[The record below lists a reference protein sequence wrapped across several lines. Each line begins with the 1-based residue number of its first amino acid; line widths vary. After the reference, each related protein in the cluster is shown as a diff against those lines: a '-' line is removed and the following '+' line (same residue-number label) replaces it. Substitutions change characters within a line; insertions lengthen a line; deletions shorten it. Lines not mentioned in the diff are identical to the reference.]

1 MSVVICELPRAGL
14 GNQLFPLL
22 KAATFAQFNDLPLV
36 ITGYNQFR
44 IGPYLR
50 REKIKR
56 NYSGYFTFEKGFF
69 GRQAELL
76 SLRKYSAY
84 ETITEPSL
92 DKLPLQKGE
101 KKRFVFSQVPH
112 WSDFFCGLK
121 EHRALVISLFKELVR
136 PDIWENVN
144 RQTSPCIG
152 VHIRMGDFRKLLA
165 GENFSQVG
173 AVRTP
178 EDYFIDIIKEIRNIK
193 AADLPVSV
201 FTDGYKEE
209 FEKLFSMDNIKMVE
223 GNPDIVDLILLSR
236 SRVIV
241 ASANSTFSYW
251 AAFLSDVPAILHPDH
266 IHEPIRSRQGVVE
279 LFEGPMNRTDIRLVN
294 AIKNIPLS
302 L

>member
-1 MSVVICELPRAGL
+1 
-14 GNQLFPLL
+14 
-22 KAATFAQFNDLPLV
+22 
-36 ITGYNQFR
+36 
-44 IGPYLR
+44 
-50 REKIKR
+50 
-56 NYSGYFTFEKGFF
+56 
-69 GRQAELL
+69 
-76 SLRKYSAY
+76 
-84 ETITEPSL
+84 
-92 DKLPLQKGE
+92 
-101 KKRFVFSQVPH
+101 
-112 WSDFFCGLK
+112 
-121 EHRALVISLFKELVR
+121 
-136 PDIWENVN
+136 
-144 RQTSPCIG
+144 
-152 VHIRMGDFRKLLA
+152 MGDFRKLLA